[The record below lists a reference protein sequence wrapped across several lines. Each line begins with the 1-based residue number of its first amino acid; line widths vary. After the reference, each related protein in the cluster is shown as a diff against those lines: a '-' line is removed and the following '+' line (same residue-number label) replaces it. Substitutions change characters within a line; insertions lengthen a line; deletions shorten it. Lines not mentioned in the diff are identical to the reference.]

1 LTKRRALAVLDV
13 WGQLVNHTGN
23 LHISVR
29 LHMER
34 KKNCIRDAWIGR
46 RKVDSREIFSNNFGA
61 NEIVPLMFQV

>member
-1 LTKRRALAVLDV
+1 VAA
-13 WGQLVNHTGN
+13 TGKPHRKPA
-23 LHISVR
+23 HIC
-29 LHMER
+29 ETAYGE